1 MRIID
6 PLRRLRAFNI
16 ASQVVKLT
24 YTQESAHQRPYSTSA
39 ST

>member
-16 ASQVVKLT
+16 ASQVNAAARTFFLI
-24 YTQESAHQRPYSTSA
+24 SAPSFHKIGL
-39 ST
+39 